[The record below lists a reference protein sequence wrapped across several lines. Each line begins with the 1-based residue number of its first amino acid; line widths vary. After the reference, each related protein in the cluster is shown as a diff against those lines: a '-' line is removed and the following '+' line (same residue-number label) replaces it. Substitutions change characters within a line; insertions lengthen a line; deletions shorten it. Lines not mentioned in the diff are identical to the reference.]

1 LLQASKLSYRIR
13 DVWPIQ
19 NWYKENFN
27 KVGLI
32 VNQIPDKYDILSNI
46 FKPLNEYVMTVLKGN
61 YKAFEMKYEVDFNEL
76 IKIISSIADTLGN
89 STEDKLVNFIRKLPD
104 RISILQSVNLA
115 KLITYKSLKRIENE
129 PKIKQGINI
138 IDATNLLFF
147 DRIKFSLLLEPPSP
161 ELELKGVEEV

>member
-1 LLQASKLSYRIR
+1 
-13 DVWPIQ
+13 
-19 NWYKENFN
+19 
-27 KVGLI
+27 
-32 VNQIPDKYDILSNI
+32 
-46 FKPLNEYVMTVLKGN
+46 MTVLKGN

-76 IKIISSIADTLGN
+76 IKIISSIADSLGS

-138 IDATNLLFF
+138 IDAINLLFF

>member
-1 LLQASKLSYRIR
+1 M
-13 DVWPIQ
+13 DGWPIQ

-27 KVGLI
+27 KVGSI
-32 VNQIPDKYDILSNI
+32 ANQIPDADDIFSNI
-46 FKPLNEYVMTVLKGN
+46 YGPLHEYVTTGMKGN
-61 YKAFEMKYEVDFNEL
+61 YKAFRMKYGFGFNDL
-76 IKIISSIADTLGN
+76 AKVITSITDALGS